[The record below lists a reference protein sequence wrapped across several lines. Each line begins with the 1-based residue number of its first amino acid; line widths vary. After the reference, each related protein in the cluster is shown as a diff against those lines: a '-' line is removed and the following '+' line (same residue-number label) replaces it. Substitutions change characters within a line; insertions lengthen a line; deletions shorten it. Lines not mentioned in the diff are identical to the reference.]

1 MTPAILESGDFV
13 MNETL
18 NNSVCIPNEK
28 LIIGNH
34 ESILLFGSNA
44 QSELRDCSRRIT
56 KMIIDSSF
64 DYDITI
70 SEVLNELKAFE
81 KISEQT
87 ESIRSVIIRQRS
99 EERIIVRYKDVLNY
113 LEKIT
118 LFFQLQQA
126 QLIKESA
133 LLKQLYSVVQR
144 SVSQLKNCIREAD
157 TLISDSSPSNSQND
171 ELFWFER
178 LKKRTEDLKIS
189 YTLSLQSQAQLKLL
203 LQNDILLIDKIS
215 FIVSNT
221 IPLWQNRMSI
231 LLGIKLSEK
240 HLDVQEK
247 VLKAT
252 ERYLKKPLKKQNHNI
267 DFEETAKINEKLQQA
282 LQDIEL
288 SEKQDFKVRK
298 DIQELLN

>member
-1 MTPAILESGDFV
+1 M
-13 MNETL
+13 
-18 NNSVCIPNEK
+18 
-28 LIIGNH
+28 
-34 ESILLFGSNA
+34 
-44 QSELRDCSRRIT
+44 
-56 KMIIDSSF
+56 
-64 DYDITI
+64 
-70 SEVLNELKAFE
+70 
-81 KISEQT
+81 
-87 ESIRSVIIRQRS
+87 
-99 EERIIVRYKDVLNY
+99 
-113 LEKIT
+113 
-118 LFFQLQQA
+118 
-126 QLIKESA
+126 
-133 LLKQLYSVVQR
+133 
-144 SVSQLKNCIREAD
+144 
-157 TLISDSSPSNSQND
+157 
-171 ELFWFER
+171 
-178 LKKRTEDLKIS
+178 
-189 YTLSLQSQAQLKLL
+189 KLL

-252 ERYLKKPLKKQNHNI
+252 ERCLKKPLKKQNHNI